1 MTGFPHAG
9 PEPDTPANEEFRVR
23 SRREVIAILDDAIA
37 RRVLMAL
44 HYQGST
50 GNLVTCLLRVNPE
63 FEELVFDAAQSDEV
77 NRALAASNRL
87 VFVALIDH
95 IKTQFSALRAEA
107 TMFEGRPALRTRLP
121 ESILRLQRRDFFRV
135 PAPRAATFA
144 CEVTLPGGAI
154 ASYAVSD
161 LSVGGLSMLVGRAH
175 EGLEAGTVLENCRI
189 ALPGQGVITT
199 TIEIRSRA
207 LLTAT
212 APDSARIRF
221 GCRFRNLPGTVANV
235 IQRYINQ
242 VERNRR
248 ALT

>member
-1 MTGFPHAG
+1 MTGFAHAG
-9 PEPDTPANEEFRVR
+9 PEPDTPADDAFRVR

-37 RRVLMAL
+37 RRVLTTL

-50 GNLVTCLLRVNPE
+50 SHIVTCLLRLNPE
-63 FEELVFDAAQSDEV
+63 FEELVFDAARSDAV
-77 NRALAASNRL
+77 NRAVVASNRL

-95 IKTQFSALRAEA
+95 IKTQFSARRAEA

-135 PAPRAATFA
+135 PAALAETFA
-144 CEVTLPGGAI
+144 CQVTLPGGAI
-154 ASYAVSD
+154 ASYSVSD
-161 LSVGGLSMLVGRAH
+161 LSVGGLSMLVGHAH
-175 EGLEAGTVLENCRI
+175 QGLEAGTVLENCRI
-189 ALPGQGVITT
+189 ELPGQGVITT
-199 TIEIRSRA
+199 AIEIRSRA
-207 LLTAT
+207 ELTGT
-212 APDSARIRF
+212 APNAARIRF

-242 VERNRR
+242 VERQRR